1 MLAVK
6 DLLINLVLCGI
17 VLALAR
23 FLWNYLQSPLK
34 SFPGPWAASFTNLW
48 RLQDVFKGRC
58 HITHLDLH
66 RKLGSVVRMGPHVL
80 SLSDPELV
88 KHVYT
93 TRNPWSKS
101 DMYNVNDVT
110 VSGVR
115 LKNLFS
121 HQDETWHSMFIRPIK
136 GLYSMTKVQDF
147 EPGVDKIINLFTEK
161 MRERFVN
168 SGKPCEISEYINY
181 FAWDVMSQVT
191 FSEDLGMLVA
201 GSDHHKV
208 LDTSSKCLDYFAS
221 VGTPLSAFAGFC

>member
-1 MLAVK
+1 MLAIK
-6 DLLINLVLCGI
+6 DLLIHLVLCGM
-17 VLALAR
+17 VLAISW

-48 RLQDVFKGRC
+48 RLQDVIRGRC
-58 HITHLDLH
+58 DITHLGLH
-66 RKLGSVVRMGPHVL
+66 RKFGSVVRMGPNVL

-88 KHVYT
+88 KQVYT
-93 TRNPWSKS
+93 TRNPWAKS
-101 DMYNVNDVT
+101 DMYNVNDVI

-121 HQDETWHSMFIRPIK
+121 HQDETWHSRFIRPIK

-168 SGKPCEISEYINY
+168 SGKPCEMSEYINY

-201 GSDHHKV
+201 GSDLHEL

-221 VGTPLSAFAGFC
+221 VGYTAVSLHGF